1 MLTRIGDSAQSDR
14 IASAV
19 RAATSRFNAGQAAA
33 ASGKKAQ
40 AFPEIATDAGLLLRT
55 KEQRALNQTYLR
67 QNEQV
72 GDRIAAMDGAL
83 SGLADI
89 AERMRTLVVQR
100 LDAATGSSVPLD
112 REAEAMLAEASS
124 RLNQKL
130 DGRHLFAGSR
140 TDTAPVVLP
149 DPPPTVAD
157 PALYYQGDAVT
168 LAVRADQGV
177 EIDYGVTAAAPALAG
192 LMAAIGKASAA
203 HATNDRGGLDSAL
216 AMLRDAVAGVA
227 DLRGGLGAAGSRLEA
242 IAEGQ
247 RGSAVYL
254 DEVVGRI
261 EDVDIAEALT
271 RVTRDRAGLEAA
283 YLTTSRLSQL
293 SLADF
298 LR

>member
-112 REAEAMLAEASS
+112 REAEAMLAEAAS

-149 DPPPTVAD
+149 DPPPTTAD
-157 PALYYQGDAVT
+157 PTSYYQGDAVT

-177 EIDYGVTAAAPALAG
+177 EIDYGVTAAEPALAG
-192 LMAAIGKASAA
+192 LLAAIGKSGAA
-203 HATNDRGGLDSAL
+203 HTTNDRGGLESAL
-216 AMLRDAVAGVA
+216 TMLRDAVAGVA

-242 IAEGQ
+242 ITEGQ
-247 RGSAVYL
+247 RGAAVYL